1 MSKEKDILIS
11 KVSKIWGGRFKQ
23 NNSKLMR
30 DFNASIEFDKRLCF
44 HDLELSRVHSNV
56 LANKKIITSKENV
69 LIQKGLKLIE
79 REIKNNKFS
88 FTNHLED
95 IHMHIEYRLTELI
108 GDVGKKLHTARSR
121 NDQVVTAFKMYVK
134 DELKE
139 VDNLL
144 KDLQGALIE
153 QADLHID
160 SAMPGFT
167 HLQIAQPIILAHHL
181 LAYVEMFGRDRERT
195 SDALN
200 RMNKS
205 PLGAAALAGTS
216 FPIDNKKTSK
226 LLGFREPME
235 NSMDAVS
242 DRDFVFDSLSLAS
255 IAMVHLSRLS
265 EEIIL
270 WSSPGFGFVELP
282 DSFSTGSSIM
292 PQKKNPDSAELIRGK
307 TGRVSSAFFNVL
319 TMMKGLPLAYSK
331 DMQEDKEAF
340 FDAYDNLFKC
350 LKVAEGLMKA
360 LKFKPKAMKKMLTLD
375 HITATDLADWLVRDF
390 NIPFREAHSITGKIV
405 NLAEK
410 KNIRLKDLKLNELK
424 NIDERINNKVFEV
437 LSLNSSLKSKK
448 SLGGTAPI
456 LVKKALSKAKIKW
469 LGR

>member
-1 MSKEKDILIS
+1 
-11 KVSKIWGGRFKQ
+11 
-23 NNSKLMR
+23 
-30 DFNASIEFDKRLCF
+30 
-44 HDLELSRVHSNV
+44 
-56 LANKKIITSKENV
+56 
-69 LIQKGLKLIE
+69 
-79 REIKNNKFS
+79 
-88 FTNHLED
+88 
-95 IHMHIEYRLTELI
+95 LI

-121 NDQVVTAFKMYVK
+121 NDQVVTTFKMYVK
-134 DELKE
+134 DELEE

-144 KDLQGALIE
+144 KNLQGALIE

-181 LAYVEMFGRDRERT
+181 LAYVEMFGRDRERVT
-195 SDALN
+195 DALN

-216 FPIDNKKTSK
+216 FPIDSKKTSK
-226 LLGFREPME
+226 LLGFSEPME

-255 IAMVHLSRLS
+255 IVMVHLSRLS

-282 DSFSTGSSIM
+282 ESFSTGSSIM

-307 TGRVSSAFFNVL
+307 TGRISSAFFNVL
-319 TMMKGLPLAYSK
+319 TMMKGLPLAYFK

-350 LKVAEGLMKA
+350 LKVAEGLMRA
-360 LKFKPKAMKKMLTLD
+360 LKFKPEAMKKMLTLG
-375 HITATDLADWLVRDF
+375 HITATDLADWLVKDF

-410 KNIRLKDLKLNELK
+410 KNIKLEDLKLNELK
-424 NIDERINNKVFEV
+424 IIDKRISNKVFEV
-437 LSLNSSLKSKK
+437 LSLDSSLKSKK

-456 LVKKALSKAKIKW
+456 LVKKALSKAKNKW

>member
-1 MSKEKDILIS
+1 
-11 KVSKIWGGRFKQ
+11 
-23 NNSKLMR
+23 
-30 DFNASIEFDKRLCF
+30 
-44 HDLELSRVHSNV
+44 
-56 LANKKIITSKENV
+56 
-69 LIQKGLKLIE
+69 
-79 REIKNNKFS
+79 
-88 FTNHLED
+88 
-95 IHMHIEYRLTELI
+95 
-108 GDVGKKLHTARSR
+108 
-121 NDQVVTAFKMYVK
+121 
-134 DELKE
+134 
-139 VDNLL
+139 
-144 KDLQGALIE
+144 
-153 QADLHID
+153 
-160 SAMPGFT
+160 
-167 HLQIAQPIILAHHL
+167 
-181 LAYVEMFGRDRERT
+181 MFGRDRERIT
-195 SDALN
+195 DALN

-216 FPIDNKKTSK
+216 FPIDSKKTSK

-255 IAMVHLSRLS
+255 IVMVHLSRLS

-282 DSFSTGSSIM
+282 ESFSTGSSIM
-292 PQKKNPDSAELIRGK
+292 PQKKNPDSVELIRGK
-307 TGRVSSAFFNVL
+307 TGRISSAFFNVL

-350 LKVAEGLMKA
+350 LQVAEGLMRA
-360 LKFKPKAMKKMLTLD
+360 LKFKPEAMKKMLTLD
-375 HITATDLADWLVRDF
+375 HITATDLADWLVKDF

-410 KNIRLKDLKLNELK
+410 KNIKLEDLKLNEFK
-424 NIDERINNKVFEV
+424 TIDERINNKVFEV
-437 LSLNSSLKSKK
+437 LSLDSSLKSKK

-456 LVKKALSKAKIKW
+456 LVKKALAKAKSKW